1 MYCWDELFFYFNY
14 LYFILVIDDYERYD
28 IMKVL
33 QGGKFLKG
41 INDPKSETGEYPIE
55 VTEVKPFY
63 MDMFPVT
70 NAQFW

>member
-1 MYCWDELFFYFNY
+1 
-14 LYFILVIDDYERYD
+14 
-28 IMKVL
+28 MKVL

-41 INDPKSETGEYPIE
+41 INDPKSETGEYPVE